1 MATQK
6 LEGIRVAILAADG
19 FEQAELQE
27 PLEFLIQNGAQ
38 TQVVS
43 TKPGSIQGMKHLE
56 PGDKVNVDR
65 LIEAVDPEDFD
76 ALVMPG
82 GLANPDTLRQSDQVL
97 RFVRDFSNSGK
108 PIAAICHA
116 PWILISAGLV
126 RGRRLTSW
134 PGIQDDV
141 RNAGGTWEDKAV
153 VANGNWVTSRHP
165 GDIPQFNEAMAELF
179 TSGRTPHDRRTSLPV
194 GKLVAGGIAMAA
206 VGAVTYSVL
215 TTTRD

>member
-1 MATQK
+1 MATQN

-27 PLEFLIQNGAQ
+27 PLQFLIENGAE

-43 TKPGSIQGMKHLE
+43 TKPGTIQGMKHLE
-56 PGDKVNVDR
+56 PGDKVNVDK
-65 LIEAVDPEDFD
+65 LLESVDPEDFD
-76 ALVMPG
+76 ALVLPG
-82 GLANPDTLRQSDQVL
+82 GLANPDTLRQDTHVL
-97 RFVRDFSNSGK
+97 QFVRDFSNSGK

-141 RNAGGTWEDKAV
+141 RNAGGMWENRPV
-153 VANGNWVTSRHP
+153 VTNGNWVTSRHP
-165 GDIPQFNEAMAELF
+165 GDIPQFNAAMSELF
-179 TSGRTPHDRRTSLPV
+179 RAGRVAGDQRGHLPV
-194 GKLVAGGIAMAA
+194 GKLVAGGLAVAA
-206 VGAVTYSVL
+206 VGAVTYGVL
-215 TTTRD
+215 TRE